1 MKAYISCRF
10 AHVTPCYHGHNL
22 KRWMEMETLTTSSEH
37 RRHDAAA
44 STDSTPPHG
53 QYRGGA
59 QLLCPMPEMW
69 QCWGKPWPLVKGES
83 SEIMWPLLSRIM
95 YSCERLLQHCST
107 AGQAAAGH
115 LGLTWL
121 QPDCRSSCRTIAA
134 VIQICNYNQ
143 DCSTICG
150 VLQLHSNC
158 HSKSQHDCQT
168 KNITNKF
175 LENISFADEE

>member
-1 MKAYISCRF
+1 MTAYISCRF
-10 AHVTPCYHGHNL
+10 AHVTPCFHGQYW
-22 KRWMEMETLTTSSEH
+22 KWWMEMETLTTSSEH

-59 QLLCPMPEMW
+59 ALSNAGDVAMV
-69 QCWGKPWPLVKGES
+69 GKPWPLVKGES
-83 SEIMWPLLSRIM
+83 SDIMWLLLSRIM

-143 DCSTICG
+143 NCSTICG

-158 HSKSQHDCQT
+158 HSKSQHGCQT
-168 KNITNKF
+168 KDITNKF
-175 LENISFADEE
+175 LENILFADEE

>member
-1 MKAYISCRF
+1 MDNTGKGGWRWKPWQPPQNTEHMMQHPALT
-10 AHVTPCYHGHNL
+10 AHLPMGNTEVV
-22 KRWMEMETLTTSSEH
+22 
-37 RRHDAAA
+37 
-44 STDSTPPHG
+44 
-53 QYRGGA
+53 
-59 QLLCPMPEMW
+59 LLCPMLEMW
-69 QCWGKPWPLVKGES
+69 QWWGKPWPLVKAAS

-121 QPDCRSSCRTIAA
+121 QPDCRSSCRTITA

-143 DCSTICG
+143 NCSTTG
-150 VLQLHSNC
+150 VLQLHCTVQLTYWVILQLHSNC

-168 KNITNKF
+168 IDITTRF
-175 LENISFADEE
+175 LENILFAEEE